1 MGQNKTLLY
10 GVDDKPPLGITLLL
24 ALQYTLL
31 NIGGMML
38 SPLIISAAVGLDP
51 GQTEYLVFV
60 TLLVGSIS
68 TFIQV
73 ARVGNI
79 GSGYLMVLGPS
90 GAFIACSISAVS
102 MGGLPLLGTMTLI
115 SAPVEALIS
124 YLIRFVRKVFTPALG
139 GTVIMLVA
147 ILLLPLTIELWSGA
161 PDDPRYGSNAYL
173 FTGLA
178 PLLVIFGS
186 YLSDRTWVRLW
197 SPLMGIGLGVVVA
210 EFFGIA
216 DFARLAAYPLVALPR
231 SGWPGLEVHLTWHH
245 LPLFIVFLMATLT
258 STIETFGDTVALQT
272 VSEGKLDKIQYD
284 RVQGGLYVD
293 AVGSMLGGLSGSI
306 ANTTYSNVMPVIQLT
321 RVSSRRVGY
330 FTALILGLVAFL
342 PKIAYFFICIPEAV
356 MGGLGVSLMAI
367 LFGEGFKVASSAEL
381 STENAIVV
389 GTGISMGVLAG
400 IGKFFPGIFPEQF
413 QFLSSDVLTA
423 GGISALILNVLF
435 IYKVRKTEN
444 LVLPADLGRLSELH
458 EKINSFED
466 RFRLTERQKY
476 ALQLATEEVFAFYCS
491 RNPEENRVTYRWKY
505 HPEYIITEIFAQGE
519 LSDVDVAPD
528 PGQVRQMDDEDL
540 KDLGLLLLAKV
551 ATNIEHA
558 VISGRHYIQ
567 FRV

>member
-115 SAPVEALIS
+115 TAPVEALIS
-124 YLIRFVRKVFTPALG
+124 YLIRFFRKVFTPALG

-147 ILLLPLTIELWSGA
+147 ILLLPLTIELWSGT
-161 PDDPRYGSNAYL
+161 PDDPLYGSNAYL
-173 FTGLA
+173 LTGLA